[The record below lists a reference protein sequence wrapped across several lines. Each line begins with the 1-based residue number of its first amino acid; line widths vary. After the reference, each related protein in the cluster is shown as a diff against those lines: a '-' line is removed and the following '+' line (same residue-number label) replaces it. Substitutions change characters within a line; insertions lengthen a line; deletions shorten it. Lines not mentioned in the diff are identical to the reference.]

1 MYPNMKQISVHCLN
15 NLHMTLLIH
24 IIPKICIML
33 RDRRISASC
42 KDDTHNMFHI
52 IFKQMHM

>member
-1 MYPNMKQISVHCLN
+1 MKQISVHCLN
-15 NLHMTLLIH
+15 NLHRTLLIH
-24 IIPKICIML
+24 IIAKICIML